1 MLFYTQLF
9 TSKRGPLAKIWLA
22 AHWERKLTKA
32 QVFECNL
39 ETTIEDIISPQM
51 KIGLRTSGHLLL
63 GVVRIYSKKAK
74 YLLADSTDALVK
86 ITFAFR
92 PGQTDLPD
100 EGLEATLKAITLN
113 EDFPDF
119 DTQLPHPSDIDDV
132 NHFSLNQCRSE
143 DITLK
148 EDIGSGFLNLIDFG
162 NESQSISAGL
172 LDFQGFSQQGDAFG
186 DEDRGGDFLDA
197 DWTEVVTPT
206 QDETTLL
213 ANEEEGFALD
223 PVAVTQNMMS
233 NSYRPSTSSANSEK
247 RRGKR
252 KRRLVVDQS
261 KELSNESIREQ
272 ISNCSDLIAP
282 LDMAPPTVQLMEWKE
297 SGRADKLFAQ
307 LCSTVAA
314 PQIKKFFAKTI
325 FQMKPSGVHQE
336 DEVMRE
342 DGGDAQRDINTD
354 VTVVDSSI
362 DQETTHNTDV
372 SDLGHMTDNQGENNF
387 ELRESLLESQDLE
400 ERKLTKRTQNLHHA
414 LKSSTSS
421 LFSLQEL
428 CEGRSRFQAATTFFC
443 FLALKKQNSIQLQQ
457 RAPYGDIIA
466 SPGPTFWEQ

>member
-1 MLFYTQLF
+1 MMFYTQLF

-39 ETTIEDIISPQM
+39 ETTIKDIISPQM

-86 ITFAFR
+86 IKFAFR

-119 DTQLPHPSDIDDV
+119 DTQLPHPSDIDEV
-132 NHFSLNQCRSE
+132 NHLSLNQCRSE

-172 LDFQGFSQQGDAFG
+172 LDFQGFSQRGDAFG
-186 DEDRGGDFLDA
+186 DEDRGGDFLDFLSNCEHPKSPNLIPEDPQDENTHISTLEDQRDA
-197 DWTEVVTPT
+197 DRTEVGTPT

-223 PVAVTQNMMS
+223 PVAVT
-233 NSYRPSTSSANSEK
+233 PNSEK

-252 KRRLVVDQS
+252 RRRLV
-261 KELSNESIREQ
+261 
-272 ISNCSDLIAP
+272 
-282 LDMAPPTVQLMEWKE
+282 LMEWKE

-314 PQIKKFFAKTI
+314 PQIKKFFAKTT

-342 DGGDAQRDINTD
+342 DGGDAQRDFNTD

-362 DQETTHNTDV
+362 DQETTHNADV
-372 SDLGHMTDNQGENNF
+372 SDLGHVTDNQGENNF
-387 ELRESLLESQDLE
+387 ELREGGNLSEFTRCELPSEDSMFVHPSCLQTQSSSLHTQSLLESQDLE
-400 ERKLTKRTQNLHHA
+400 ERKLTKRTQTLHHA
-414 LKSSTSS
+414 LKIQSSTSPP
-421 LFSLQEL
+421 LQ
-428 CEGRSRFQAATTFFC
+428 
-443 FLALKKQNSIQLQQ
+443 
-457 RAPYGDIIA
+457 
-466 SPGPTFWEQ
+466 SPGVV